1 MPGVAP
7 TLGAG
12 AVAQGGVTAGMVVAN
27 TAMSGV
33 KTYNSDVERM
43 TANSADQ
50 AVRYLSEFFFKQ
62 GWIRKEQVRK
72 ARIAY

>member
-1 MPGVAP
+1 
-7 TLGAG
+7 
-12 AVAQGGVTAGMVVAN
+12 
-27 TAMSGV
+27 
-33 KTYNSDVERM
+33 M

-50 AVRYLSEFFFKQ
+50 VVRYLSEFFLKQ